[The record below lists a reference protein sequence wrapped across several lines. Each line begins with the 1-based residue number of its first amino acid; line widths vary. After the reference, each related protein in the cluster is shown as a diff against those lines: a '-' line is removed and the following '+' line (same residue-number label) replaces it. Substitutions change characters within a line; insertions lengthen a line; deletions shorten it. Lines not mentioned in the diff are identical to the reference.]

1 MRGWGLPLRS
11 CVLLLFSRPLYS
23 YHTAACCPHK
33 RKLCSCFTCADYSL
47 CLEYSSLRYAH
58 GFLLHFLQVFYS
70 ERLAQV
76 PPKKTQHPV
85 PLLSFLIFLQSTRH
99 RWTFYTCSFV
109 HCTLLG
115 KVSSHLQGLC
125 LLSSCPGTSD
135 SARLRGGADVIC

>member
-11 CVLLLFSRPLYS
+11 CVLLLFSGPLYS

-33 RKLCSCFTCADYSL
+33 RQLCSCFTCADYSL

-76 PPKKTQHPV
+76 PPKNPAPSPLSILLDFSPKHTSPLDILYLFICSLY
-85 PLLSFLIFLQSTRH
+85 PAGEGKLTSAGALPARLLSRH
-99 RWTFYTCSFV
+99 FGQCSA
-109 HCTLLG
+109 
-115 KVSSHLQGLC
+115 QGRC
-125 LLSSCPGTSD
+125 
-135 SARLRGGADVIC
+135 

>member
-1 MRGWGLPLRS
+1 MRCWGLPLRS
-11 CVLLLFSRPLYS
+11 CVLLLFSGPLYS

-33 RKLCSCFTCADYSL
+33 REHSCFTCADYSL

-99 RWTFYTCSFV
+99 RWTFKMRYWDFSGGVEAEVLPTQGTQVHFLVRELDSTC
-109 HCTLLG
+109 CN
-115 KVSSHLQGLC
+115 
-125 LLSSCPGTSD
+125 
-135 SARLRGGADVIC
+135 